1 MGPMLFDDLRATI
14 QAALGNLTPSKAQQL
29 AKDLME
35 PGAAKDQIAKTA
47 AELLDWSQQNRER
60 MSTFVR
66 REIEQQMKAVGV
78 ATQSDLD
85 RLRKRVR
92 DLERATGA
100 TASGKKK
107 TTTRSRRSTSS
118 SGAAS
123 KGSTNT
129 TG

>member
-1 MGPMLFDDLRATI
+1 MLFDDLRATI

-29 AKDLME
+29 AKDMME

-60 MSTFVR
+60 MSTYVR
-66 REIEQQMKAVGV
+66 REITEQMKAIGV

-85 RLRKRVR
+85 TLKKRVR
-92 DLERATGA
+92 ELERAIGA

-107 TTTRSRRSTSS
+107 ATTRARRSTASS
-118 SGAAS
+118 KTAS
-123 KGSTNT
+123 KGSTT
-129 TG
+129 TSG